1 MTLQV
6 VGAGVGRTGTYSL
19 KLALE
24 QLLGGRCHHMFE
36 VVRDPA
42 QMAGWSDAIYGR
54 PVDWSALL
62 GSFSAVVDWPGASFW
77 PELLAANPD
86 ALVILSVRD
95 EEEWYQ
101 SASNTIFTGLDRPSQ
116 EPGSWLAAVRTL
128 LKDRFCDQFKDPA
141 AMRAAFSRHNDA
153 VRARVPAE
161 QLLEWRATDGWI
173 PICSRLGL
181 AVPEGPFPLTN
192 TTSEFQARLRNQR
205 D

>member
-1 MTLQV
+1 V
-6 VGAGVGRTGTYSL
+6 VGAGVGRTGTLSL

-62 GSFSAVVDWPGASFW
+62 GPFSAVVDWPGASFW

-86 ALVILSVRD
+86 ALVILSVRG
-95 EEEWYQ
+95 EEEWYE
-101 SASNTIFTGLDRPSQ
+101 SASNTIFTGLDRPNR
-116 EPGSWLAAVRTL
+116 EPGSWLEAVRTL
-128 LKDRFCDQFKDPA
+128 LRDRFCDQFKDPA
-141 AMRAAFSRHNDA
+141 AMMAAFRRHNDA

-161 QLLEWRATDGWI
+161 QLLEWRATDGWN

-181 AVPEGPFPLTN
+181 AVPDGPFPVTN
-192 TTSEFQARLRNQR
+192 TTSEFQARFRAAR
-205 D
+205 E

>member
-42 QMAGWSDAIYGR
+42 QMAGWSDAVYGR

-77 PELLAANPD
+77 PELRAANPD

-101 SASNTIFTGLDRPSQ
+101 SASNTIFTGLDGPSR

-141 AMRAAFSRHNDA
+141 AMMGAFRRHNDA
-153 VRARVPAE
+153 VRAGVPAE
-161 QLLEWRATDGWI
+161 QLLEWRAADGWN

-181 AVPEGPFPLTN
+181 AVPDGPFPVTN
-192 TTSEFQARLRNQR
+192 TTSEFQARLRAGR
-205 D
+205 E